1 MSQSN
6 VEGGYSLPGDGISAC
21 VVMPFSMGIDRTGVH
36 CSKKTSIL
44 GASDFEIQGCSY
56 LKINHVEQKET
67 LVLIALVM
75 LGSGVKHDIKKY
87 TKRQQDSKTAR
98 RQEDK
103 KTTSTMTA
111 PPVYKHVFVHSV

>member
-75 LGSGVKHDIKKY
+75 LGSGVKHDIKNIQKD
-87 TKRQQDSKTAR
+87 TPRQ
-98 RQEDK
+98 QEDK
-103 KTTSTMTA
+103 KTTPTMTA
-111 PPVYKHVFVHSV
+111 PQYKHVFVHSV